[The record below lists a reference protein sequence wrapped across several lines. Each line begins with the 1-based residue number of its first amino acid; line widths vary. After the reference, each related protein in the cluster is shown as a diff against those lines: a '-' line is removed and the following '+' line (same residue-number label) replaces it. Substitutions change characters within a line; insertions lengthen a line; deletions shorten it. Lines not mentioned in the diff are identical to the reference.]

1 MNVEMIARAP
11 AAFGGR
17 QREREQDVADGSA
30 ASQVM
35 EGWGRDHFVDSRA
48 NRPSDFDEHQ
58 DRNDEIPLR
67 RPEGSAAVL
76 LVGASPAVEAAV
88 RRSADHCGVQLSTA
102 APGDD
107 ARTALIERRYDV
119 VLVSD
124 ERLSGTT
131 RFAQLVAR
139 LAPSATTIMLARTM
153 NVATVVE
160 AMRGGIVDVVEL
172 PLDPQDFQG
181 RLTAA
186 VERSRTEREREER
199 VSRLKGI
206 CKKLNEARAEVSEQ
220 ARALSDDLQDAREE
234 AADKLDEVAMTAEYR
249 TLLRQELDLEE
260 LLRVGVEY
268 LIGKTGPTNAAVF
281 LPGSD
286 GEWSLGAYV
295 NYDCPRSVAQPLLDR
310 LASDVCP
317 ELSRVDE
324 LMRFEDSSDFVESL
338 GLGTT
343 TLATSQIVAWPCFAK
358 DDCLAVFVLFR
369 DAKRGFGDEL
379 ATVIDSLRTVFA
391 EQIATVLRVH
401 HRATGGWPEERAD
414 DERDEWDDRKAA

>member
-1 MNVEMIARAP
+1 M
-11 AAFGGR
+11 
-17 QREREQDVADGSA
+17 
-30 ASQVM
+30 
-35 EGWGRDHFVDSRA
+35 DSRA
-48 NRPSDFDEHQ
+48 NRPSDFGDEQ
-58 DRNDEIPLR
+58 DAAGEVPLR

-76 LVGASPAVEAAV
+76 LVGASKPVEAAV
-88 RRSADHCGVQLSTA
+88 RRSADRCGIELDTA
-102 APGDD
+102 TPGDD

-119 VLVSD
+119 VVISD
-124 ERLSGTT
+124 EHCAGTA

-139 LAPSATTIMLARTM
+139 LAPAAKTVMLAREM
-153 NVATVVE
+153 TVSTVLE
-160 AMRGGIVDVVEL
+160 AMRGGVIDVAEL
-172 PLDPQDFQG
+172 PLDPNDFQG
-181 RLTAA
+181 RLQSA
-186 VERSRTEREREER
+186 VDRSREDREREDR
-199 VSRLKGI
+199 VTRLKGI
-206 CKKLNEARAEVSEQ
+206 CKKLNDARAEVSEQ
-220 ARALSDDLQDAREE
+220 ARALSDDLRDAREE
-234 AADKLDEVAMTAEYR
+234 AAGKLDEVAMTAEYR

-286 GEWSLGAYV
+286 GDWSLGAYV
-295 NYDCPRSVAQPLLDR
+295 NYDCPRSIAQPMLDR

-343 TLATSQIVAWPCFAK
+343 TLAASQIVAWPCFAK

-401 HRATGGWPEERAD
+401 HRATGGWPVERAD
-414 DERDEWDDRKAA
+414 EDEQDDWEDRKAA

>member
-1 MNVEMIARAP
+1 V
-11 AAFGGR
+11 
-17 QREREQDVADGSA
+17 GSN
-30 ASQVM
+30 
-35 EGWGRDHFVDSRA
+35 A
-48 NRPSDFDEHQ
+48 NRSDDHGAWSGDGES
-58 DRNDEIPLR
+58 DGGVPLR
-67 RPEGSAAVL
+67 REEGSAAAL
-76 LVGASPAVEAAV
+76 LVGASAGVESAIRAA
-88 RRSADHCGVQLSTA
+88 A
-102 APGDD
+102 ARAHVEIVSCEPGDE
-107 ARTALIERRYDV
+107 ARAALIERRYDV

-124 ERLSGTT
+124 ERHSSTA
-131 RFAQLVAR
+131 RFAQLVSR
-139 LAPSATTIMLARTM
+139 LVPSAK
-153 NVATVVE
+153 TVLLTKAMTVSAVME
-160 AMRGGIVDVVEL
+160 AMRGGMIDVVEL
-172 PLDPQDFQG
+172 PIDLHDFRS
-181 RLTAA
+181 RLLSA
-186 VERSRTEREREER
+186 VERSREERDREER
-199 VSRLKGI
+199 LSRLKGM
-206 CKKLNEARAEVSEQ
+206 CKKLNDARSEVSEQ
-220 ARALSDDLQDAREE
+220 ARALSDDLQAAREQ
-234 AADKLDEVAMTAEYR
+234 ADEKLDEVAMTAEYR

-379 ATVIDSLRTVFA
+379 ATVIDCLRTVFA

-401 HRATGGWPEERAD
+401 HRATGGWPAEASD
-414 DERDEWDDRKAA
+414 DDQDEWDDRKAA

>member
-1 MNVEMIARAP
+1 VDARTNRSKD
-11 AAFGGR
+11 FDGGR
-17 QREREQDVADGSA
+17 
-30 ASQVM
+30 
-35 EGWGRDHFVDSRA
+35 H
-48 NRPSDFDEHQ
+48 DEHNEGQ
-58 DRNDEIPLR
+58 AEIPLR
-67 RPEGSAAVL
+67 REEGRAAVL
-76 LVGASPAVEAAV
+76 IVGASPAVESVVRCAAA
-88 RRSADHCGVQLSTA
+88 RCRAELTTA

-107 ARTALIERRYDV
+107 ARTALIEQRYDV
-119 VLVSD
+119 VIACD
-124 ERLSGTT
+124 EGLASTA
-131 RFAQLVAR
+131 RFAQLVTR
-139 LAPSATTIMLARTM
+139 LSPAAKTMMLTQEM
-153 NVATVVE
+153 TVATVLE
-160 AMRGGIVDVVEL
+160 AMRGGVVDVVEL
-172 PLDPQDFQG
+172 PIEPVEFQG
-181 RLTAA
+181 RLQGAIS
-186 VERSRTEREREER
+186 RSREEREREDR
-199 VSRLKGI
+199 VARLKGI
-206 CKKLNEARAEVSEQ
+206 CKKLNDARAEVSEQ
-220 ARALSDDLQDAREE
+220 ARALSDDLREVREE
-234 AADKLDEVAMTAEYR
+234 VAGKLDEVAMTAEYR

-295 NYDCPRSVAQPLLDR
+295 NYDCPRQVAQPMLDR

-317 ELSRVDE
+317 ELSTVDE

-379 ATVIDSLRTVFA
+379 ATVIDCLRTVFA

-401 HRATGGWPEERAD
+401 HRASGGWPVERSD
-414 DERDEWDDRKAA
+414 EDERDDWEDRKAA

>member
-1 MNVEMIARAP
+1 M
-11 AAFGGR
+11 
-17 QREREQDVADGSA
+17 GSN
-30 ASQVM
+30 
-35 EGWGRDHFVDSRA
+35 A
-48 NRPSDFDEHQ
+48 NRSDDHGAWSGDGES
-58 DRNDEIPLR
+58 DGGVPLR
-67 RPEGSAAVL
+67 REEGSAAAL
-76 LVGASPAVEAAV
+76 LVGASAGVESAIRAA
-88 RRSADHCGVQLSTA
+88 A
-102 APGDD
+102 ARAHVEIVSCEPGDE
-107 ARTALIERRYDV
+107 ARAALIERRYDV

-124 ERLSGTT
+124 ERHSSTA
-131 RFAQLVAR
+131 RFAQLVSR
-139 LAPSATTIMLARTM
+139 LVPSAK
-153 NVATVVE
+153 TVLLTKAMTVSAVME
-160 AMRGGIVDVVEL
+160 AMRGGMIDVVEL
-172 PLDPQDFQG
+172 PIDLHDFRS
-181 RLTAA
+181 RLLSA
-186 VERSRTEREREER
+186 VERSREERDREER
-199 VSRLKGI
+199 LSRLKGM
-206 CKKLNEARAEVSEQ
+206 CKKLNDARSEVSEQ
-220 ARALSDDLQDAREE
+220 ARALSDDLQAAREQ
-234 AADKLDEVAMTAEYR
+234 ADEKLDEVAMTAEYR

-379 ATVIDSLRTVFA
+379 ATVIDCLRTVFA

-401 HRATGGWPEERAD
+401 HRATGGWPAEASD
-414 DERDEWDDRKAA
+414 DDQDEWDDRKAA